1 MLMQELE
8 MDKGIELV
16 LKNKFGKKINSVQK
30 LKQACQQGHV
40 TVEFIETEVGDTE
53 EQVKEQIEDQ
63 YSEGAFEIEDAADP
77 ANV

>member
-1 MLMQELE
+1 MQELE

-16 LKNKFGKKINSVQK
+16 LKNKFGKKINNVQK

-53 EQVKEQIEDQ
+53 EQAKEQNEDQ
-63 YSEGAFEIEDAADP
+63 YSEGAFELEDAADP
-77 ANV
+77 ATV